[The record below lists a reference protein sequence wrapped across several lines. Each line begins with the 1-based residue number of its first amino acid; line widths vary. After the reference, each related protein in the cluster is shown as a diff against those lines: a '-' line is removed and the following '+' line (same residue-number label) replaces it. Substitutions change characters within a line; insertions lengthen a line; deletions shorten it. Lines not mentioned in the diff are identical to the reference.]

1 MGRYKGSLVAKQII
15 DDREREAR
23 DKARLLQ
30 ERGDSYEYRECRES
44 VAESIINQRNAD
56 KDKYT
61 ANLYR
66 RGQENGNSLYSNY
79 TRRKGK

>member
-23 DKARLLQ
+23 DKARLLK

-79 TRRKGK
+79 TRRKDK

>member
-1 MGRYKGSLVAKQII
+1 MPRYRGSIVAKHII
-15 DDREREAR
+15 DDRKREAR
-23 DKARLLQ
+23 DKIRALK
-30 ERGDSYEYRECRES
+30 ERGDSYEYVECNKQI
-44 VAESIINQRNAD
+44 AKSIIDERNAD

-66 RGQENGNSLYSNY
+66 RGQENGNSIYSNY

>member
-1 MGRYKGSLVAKQII
+1 MPRYKGSLVAKQII

-23 DKARLLQ
+23 DKARALK
-30 ERGDSYEYRECRES
+30 ERGDSYGYGECDKQI
-44 VAESIINQRNAD
+44 AKSIIDERNAD